1 MIPSSRL
8 FRASLAVLILLV
20 PALAQ
25 DDAIK
30 AVVKS
35 VKDSY
40 APDRRTVVYDV
51 AWSTQGPA
59 VVLKGEL
66 DNPEVKAALIDG
78 VKKATASAVVDS
90 IRMLP
95 DTALGEK
102 LYGIV
107 ILSVGNVRSR
117 PDNDEELSTQVLM
130 GTVVKLLKE
139 RSGYYYIQMPDRYLG
154 WISKGSV
161 QAVTKSVADGW
172 DAETKVI
179 VTQYYGTVREQS
191 DIASFAVCDV
201 VAGGIFK
208 AGSESGGWRAVELAD
223 GRKGYIEAA
232 LVQEHESW
240 KKSRRLT
247 GENIATIAKMFIG
260 VPYLWGGTS
269 IKGMDCS
276 GFTKIVYRLN
286 GVELNRDASQQALM
300 GKEVVV
306 GSLFENARMGD
317 LLFFGQKATGDKPE
331 RITHVGI
338 YLENRMFIHAGS
350 KNARIAYNSMDPAS
364 NIFDDYL
371 LEAFVRARRIIVE
384 PAVPEVRK

>member
-8 FRASLAVLILLV
+8 FRASLVVLILLV

-30 AVVKS
+30 AVIKS
-35 VKDSY
+35 VKDKY

-51 AWSTQGPA
+51 AWSMQGPA

-90 IRMLP
+90 MRMLP

-130 GTVVKLLKE
+130 GTAVKLLKSA
-139 RSGYYYIQMPDRYLG
+139 SGHYYIQMPDHYHG
-154 WISKGSV
+154 WLPRSSV
-161 QAVTKSVADGW
+161 QAMTKAEV
-172 DAETKVI
+172 DAWAAATKVI
-179 VTQYYGTVREQS
+179 VTDYFGVVREQP
-191 DIASFAVCDV
+191 DAASLPVCDV
-201 VAGGIFK
+201 VAGCILK
-208 AGSESGGWRAVELAD
+208 AGAQSGAWTAVALAD
-223 GRKGYIEAA
+223 GRTGHIPSS
-232 LVQEHESW
+232 LVEEYESW
-240 KKSRRLT
+240 KKTRRLT
-247 GENIATIAKMFIG
+247 GANIAKTAKMFLG

-269 IKGMDCS
+269 GKGMDCS
-276 GFTKIVYRLN
+276 GFTKTVFRLN
-286 GVELNRDASQQALM
+286 GLELSRDASQQIHN
-300 GKEVVV
+300 GEDIDV
-306 GSLFENARMGD
+306 GANFEHARMGD
-317 LLFFGQKATGDKPE
+317 LLFFGQKATADKLE

-338 YLENRMFIHAGS
+338 YLEHKGFIHSSGRVQFGS
-350 KNARIAYNSMDPAS
+350 FDPAS
-364 NIFDDYL
+364 PVFEEAL
-371 LEAFVRARRIIVE
+371 LHRFVRARRIIVE